1 MSMNENAYQ
10 AKLIKKLEKKYPNA
24 IILKN
29 DASYL
34 QGIPDLTILEG
45 DRWAALETKKDNK
58 ASKRP
63 NQDYYV
69 NQMDSMSFARFIRPE
84 NEEEVLNDLEKALH
98 KK

>member
-69 NQMDSMSFARFIRPE
+69 NQMDGMSFARFIRPE